1 MNGRTHVARLRK
13 EPRADPVCLSRYE
26 LRNGIGNAR
35 ELPAVVSLQ
44 QLGSD
49 LWSLADRVRQLC
61 PSSRDPERF
70 YIEKSE
76 IEQKLRVLAEG
87 AAR

>member
-1 MNGRTHVARLRK
+1 MNDRTRVARLMK
-13 EPRADPVCLSRYE
+13 EPNVNPVRLSRHE

-35 ELPAVVSLQ
+35 ELPAVVSLK
-44 QLGSD
+44 QLGGD
-49 LWSLADRVRQLC
+49 LWSLADRLRRLC

-70 YIEKSE
+70 HIEKSE
-76 IEQKLRVLAEG
+76 IERKLRMLAED